1 MSRIAKLYSKF
12 LAGRLLTFAEFET
25 LIFAFGFVHDRTKG
39 SHRVYKQVGVAERVN
54 AQPDG
59 KDAKPYQVK
68 QFRAIVE
75 AHGLKLDDTE

>member
-1 MSRIAKLYSKF
+1 MSRIAKLYRKF
-12 LAGRLLTFAEFET
+12 LDGRPLTFAEFEA

-39 SHRVYKQVGVAERVN
+39 SHRVYKQAGIAERVN

-75 AHGLKLDDTE
+75 AYGLNMDGIE

>member
-1 MSRIAKLYSKF
+1 MSRIAKLYGKF
-12 LAGRLLTFAEFET
+12 LAGRPLTFAEFEA
-25 LIFAFGFVHDRTKG
+25 LIAAFGFIHDRTKD
-39 SHRVYKQVGVAERVN
+39 SHRVYKQAGIAERVN

-75 AHGLKLDDTE
+75 AYGLKLDDAE